1 VRRWVALKNR
11 ALAIPHIVWTLVFI
25 VVPICFVLYFAFTD
39 DTGSF
44 TLEWISQIGKYWSVF
59 ARSLKLA
66 LIATI
71 ICLVVGYPMAYIIS
85 RCKWITQRTL
95 IMLIMLPMWMNFL
108 LRTYAWMT
116 LLEKNG
122 IINNILESIGV
133 FSLLG
138 ITEPLKMINTEGAV
152 VIGMVYN
159 FLPFMIIPLYNIMV
173 KIDQSLIEAAQDL
186 GCNFPKVLRRVLFPL
201 SIPGIVNG
209 ITMVFVP
216 AASTFVISQKLGGAK
231 NMLIGDLIDIYFM
244 GGEPNFHIG
253 SMLSLVLMLIILI
266 CMAFMNQDQEEVML

>member
-1 VRRWVALKNR
+1 MKNR
-11 ALAIPHIVWTLVFI
+11 ALAIPHIVWSLVFI
-25 VVPICFVLYFAFTD
+25 VVPLCFVIYFAFTD
-39 DTGSF
+39 QTGSF
-44 TLEWISQIGKYWSVF
+44 TLEWFLQIGRYWGVF

-71 ICLVVGYPMAYIIS
+71 ICLLVGYPMAYIIS
-85 RCKWITQRTL
+85 RCSFITQRTL
-95 IMLIMLPMWMNFL
+95 VMLIMLPMWMNFL

-122 IINNILESIGV
+122 IINNILLSIG
-133 FSLLG
+133 
-138 ITEPLKMINTEGAV
+138 IINEPLKLINTEGAV

-173 KIDQSLIEAAQDL
+173 KIDNSLIEASRDL
-186 GCNFPKVLRRVLFPL
+186 GCNMAGVFRRVLLPL

-231 NMLIGDLIDIYFM
+231 NMLIGDLIDTYFM

-253 SMLSLVLMLIILI
+253 SVLSLGLMVIILI
-266 CMAFMNQDQEEVML
+266 CMAFMNGEQEEVIL

>member
-1 VRRWVALKNR
+1 MKNK
-11 ALAIPHIVWTLVFI
+11 ALAIPHIVWSIVFI
-25 VVPICFVLYFAFTD
+25 VVPLCFVLYFAFTAD
-39 DTGSF
+39 DGSF
-44 TLEWISQIGKYWSVF
+44 TLSWFLEAGRFAGVF

-66 LIATI
+66 LIATV

-85 RCKWITQRTL
+85 RTSWITQKTL

-122 IINNILESIGV
+122 IINNILEALGI
-133 FSLLG
+133 FNLLG
-138 ITEPLKMINTEGAV
+138 ITEPLKMINTEGAII
-152 VIGMVYN
+152 IGMVYN

-173 KIDQSLIEAAQDL
+173 KIDNSLIEASRDL
-186 GCNFPKVLRRVLFPL
+186 GCNGFNVFRRVLLPL
-201 SIPGIVNG
+201 SVPGIING

-253 SMLSLVLMLIILI
+253 SVLSLILMLIILI
-266 CMAFMNQDQEEVML
+266 CMAFMKQSDEEVML

>member
-1 VRRWVALKNR
+1 MKNR
-11 ALAIPHIVWTLVFI
+11 ALAIPHIVWSAVFI
-25 VVPICFVLYFAFTD
+25 VIPICFVLYFAFTND
-39 DTGSF
+39 SGAF
-44 TLEWISQIGKYWSVF
+44 TLEWVSQIGKYWGVF

-66 LIATI
+66 FYATV
-71 ICLVVGYPMAYIIS
+71 ICLLVGYPMAYIIS

-95 IMLIMLPMWMNFL
+95 VMLIMLPMWMNFL

-116 LLEKNG
+116 LLERNG
-122 IINNILESIGV
+122 IINNLLESIGLI
-133 FSLLG
+133 S
-138 ITEPLKMINTEGAV
+138 EPLKMINTEGAV
-152 VIGMVYN
+152 VVGMVYN

-186 GCNFPKVLRRVLFPL
+186 GCNAPKVLRRVLFPL
-201 SIPGIVNG
+201 SLPGIVNG

-231 NMLIGDLIDIYFM
+231 NMLIGDLIDTYFM
-244 GGEPNFHIG
+244 GGEPNFHVG

-266 CMAFMNQDQEEVML
+266 CMAFMNTNQEEVML

>member
-1 VRRWVALKNR
+1 MKNR
-11 ALAIPHIVWTLVFI
+11 ALAIPHIVWSAIFI
-25 VVPICFVLYFAFTD
+25 VVPICFVLYFAFTND
-39 DTGSF
+39 EGAF
-44 TLEWISQIGKYWSVF
+44 TLEWVSQIAKYWSVF

-66 LIATI
+66 FYATV
-71 ICLVVGYPMAYIIS
+71 ICLVIGYPMAYIIS

-95 IMLIMLPMWMNFL
+95 VMLIMLPMWMNFL

-116 LLEKNG
+116 LLERNG
-122 IINNILESIGV
+122 IINNLLES
-133 FSLLG
+133 LG
-138 ITEPLKMINTEGAV
+138 LISEPLKMINTEGAV

-186 GCNFPKVLRRVLFPL
+186 GCNMPRVFRRVLFPL

-231 NMLIGDLIDIYFM
+231 NMLIGDLIDTYFM

-266 CMAFMNQDQEEVML
+266 CMAFMNTNQEEVML